1 MADWSLSDPTT
12 WNWGEIAKTAVPVIG
27 GLYAANQATN
37 AQQNVVNDNLAAGQ
51 QAAEMAAFRPV
62 GVTTRFGKS
71 GFQYDDQGRLTG
83 AGYQVA
89 PDIAAQRE
97 ALLGL
102 SGGSLAQAQ
111 AAQGYMPQY
120 QGAAQS
126 LFGLGSQFLPTST
139 AYSASPE
146 SGQYANFLR
155 QQAAMAA
162 PAGFAATPTT
172 ASQQYSNQ
180 LAGIAGAALPTSFE
194 GRTSAGV
201 SSLQNAL
208 NQVAGQ
214 AAPTSFNVGAS
225 GNISNLQSAL
235 GAEAARLQPAD
246 YSGRATAESQALYNQ
261 LARTAGQ
268 VMPTSY
274 DTQTAAQR
282 YTQQQQGL
290 LAPQR
295 EQQLAQIRNQLM
307 QTGRTGLAT
316 GATAAG
322 SRAATNPEMAA
333 YYNAIAQQDAQIA
346 ANAEQ
351 QARANLQSDIGLA
364 SQLGTTGLNALT
376 SSQQQQ
382 LANALQRGQLATG
395 LQTTGATLAEQ
406 SANQALQNALA
417 RSQYATGLQTTG
429 TSLAEQSAVQA
440 ANQALA
446 RGQFGTGLMSAG
458 YGATTAAG
466 QQQLANAMQ
475 LGQFASGQMGTA
487 LQAQQAAEEIARQR
501 MLSNIQTGQGLF
513 GAAGQLLGQG
523 YGLQTQALAP
533 WQSYLSGAQT
543 IEGLGQQSL
552 TTGTTLG
559 SSQAAAGAQGAN
571 ALLSAQRNAMVP
583 QTTAAGYQAA
593 ATQGAIQG
601 LADPIA
607 QLIGGLTRPA
617 QQTVVPYQQPLPSS
631 FNQYLAG

>member
-1 MADWSLSDPTT
+1 MAWYDAL
-12 WNWGEIAKTAVPVIG
+12 IG
-27 GLYAANQATN
+27 PALNAAGSIYAANQATS
-37 AQQNVVNDNLAAGQ
+37 AQQDIANANLAAGQ

-71 GFQYDDQGRLTG
+71 GFTYDDQGRLTG

-102 SGGSLAQAQ
+102 SGGALSQAQ
-111 AAQGYMPQY
+111 AAQGFVPQY

-146 SGQYANFLR
+146 ASQYADFLR

-162 PAGFAATPTT
+162 PSGFSATPTA
-172 ASQQYSNQ
+172 ASQQYANQ

-194 GRTSAGV
+194 GSAT
-201 SSLQNAL
+201 
-208 NQVAGQ
+208 
-214 AAPTSFNVGAS
+214 P
-225 GNISNLQSAL
+225 
-235 GAEAARLQPAD
+235 EA
-246 YSGRATAESQALYNQ
+246 QALYNQ

-274 DTQTAAQR
+274 DTQAAAQR
-282 YTQQQQGL
+282 YVQQQQGL

-295 EQQLAQIRNQLM
+295 EQQLAQLRNQLQ

-333 YYNAIAQQDAQIA
+333 YYNALAQQDAQIA

-351 QARANLQSDIGLA
+351 QARTNLQSDIGLA
-364 SQLGTTGLNALT
+364 SQLGTTGLGALT
-376 SSQQQQ
+376 TSQQ
-382 LANALQRGQLATG
+382 
-395 LQTTGATLAEQ
+395 
-406 SANQALQNALA
+406 
-417 RSQYATGLQTTG
+417 
-429 TSLAEQSAVQA
+429 QA

-446 RGQFGTGLMSAG
+446 RAQFGTGLISTG

-466 QQQLANAMQ
+466 QQQLSNALQ
-475 LGQFASGQMGTA
+475 LGQFASGQMGSA

-513 GAAGQLLGQG
+513 GAAGQLLGTG

-543 IEGLGQQSL
+543 IEGLGQQAL
-552 TTGTTLG
+552 TSGTSLG
-559 SSQAAAGAQGAN
+559 SSQAAAGAQAGN
-571 ALLSAQRNAMVP
+571 LLAAQQRAASVP
-583 QTTAAGYQAA
+583 MTTAAGYQTA

-601 LADPIA
+601 LQDPVAALIA
-607 QLIGGLTRPA
+607 GL
-617 QQTVVPYQQPLPSS
+617 LK
-631 FNQYLAG
+631 

>member
-1 MADWSLSDPTT
+1 MADWSLSDPNT

-37 AQQNVVNDNLAAGQ
+37 AQQNVVNANLAAGQ

-71 GFQYDDQGRLTG
+71 GFQYDDQGRLVG

-102 SGGSLAQAQ
+102 SGGALSQAQ
-111 AAQGYMPQY
+111 AAQGFMPQY
-120 QGAAQS
+120 QAASQS
-126 LFGLGSQFLPTST
+126 LFGLGQQFLPTST

-146 SGQYANFLR
+146 ATQYANFLR
-155 QQAAMAA
+155 QQAAAAA
-162 PAGFAATPTT
+162 PAGFSATPTA
-172 ASQQYSNQ
+172 ASQQYANQ

-194 GRTSAGV
+194 GRAT
-201 SSLQNAL
+201 
-208 NQVAGQ
+208 
-214 AAPTSFNVGAS
+214 P
-225 GNISNLQSAL
+225 
-235 GAEAARLQPAD
+235 EA
-246 YSGRATAESQALYNQ
+246 QALYNQ

-274 DTQTAAQR
+274 DTQAAAQR
-282 YTQQQQGL
+282 YVQQQQGL

-295 EQQLAQIRNQLM
+295 EQQLAQIRNQLQ

-333 YYNAIAQQDAQIA
+333 YYNALAQQDAQIA

-364 SQLGTTGLNALT
+364 SQLGTTGLGALT
-376 SSQQQQ
+376 TSQQ
-382 LANALQRGQLATG
+382 
-395 LQTTGATLAEQ
+395 
-406 SANQALQNALA
+406 
-417 RSQYATGLQTTG
+417 
-429 TSLAEQSAVQA
+429 QA

-446 RGQFGTGLMSAG
+446 RAQFGTGLMSTG

-466 QQQLANAMQ
+466 QQQLANALQ
-475 LGQFASGQMGTA
+475 LGQFASGQMGSA
-487 LQAQQAAEEIARQR
+487 LQAQQAAEEVARQR

-513 GAAGQLLGQG
+513 GAAGQLLGTG

-543 IEGLGQQSL
+543 IEGLGQQAL
-552 TTGTTLG
+552 TTGAGLG
-559 SSQAAAGAQGAN
+559 SSAAQAGAQQGTSLLKAGLYGADALQKGAN
-571 ALLSAQRNAMVP
+571 YQ
-583 QTTAAGYQAA
+583 TAASTSAITALTKQLQDPI
-593 ATQGAIQG
+593 TQLIKG
-601 LADPIA
+601 LA
-607 QLIGGLTRPA
+607 GSGSSS
-617 QQTVVPYQQPLPSS
+617 YNPSYDYTKES
-631 FNQYLAG
+631 WY

>member
-37 AQQNVVNDNLAAGQ
+37 AQQNIANQQMAAGQ

-102 SGGSLAQAQ
+102 SGGALSQAQ
-111 AAQGYMPQY
+111 AAQGFMPQY

-126 LFGLGSQFLPTST
+126 LFGLGSQFLPTSN

-146 SGQYANFLR
+146 AQAYSAQLR
-155 QQAAMAA
+155 
-162 PAGFAATPTT
+162 
-172 ASQQYSNQ
+172 
-180 LAGIAGAALPTSFE
+180 GI
-194 GRTSAGV
+194 
-201 SSLQNAL
+201 
-208 NQVAGQ
+208 
-214 AAPTSFNVGAS
+214 
-225 GNISNLQSAL
+225 
-235 GAEAARLQPAD
+235 
-246 YSGRATAESQALYNQ
+246 
-261 LARTAGQ
+261 AGQ
-268 VMPTSY
+268 VMPSSY
-274 DTQTAAQR
+274 DPTAAAQQ
-282 YTQQQQGL
+282 YTAQQQGL

-295 EQQLAQIRNQLM
+295 EQQLANIRNNLF
-307 QTGRTGLAT
+307 QTGRQGLAT

-346 ANAEQ
+346 ANAQQ
-351 QARANLQSDIGLA
+351 QARSNLIQDIGLGQ
-364 SQLGTTGLNALT
+364 QLGG
-376 SSQQQQ
+376 S
-382 LANALQRGQLATG
+382 ALQT
-395 LQTTGATLAEQ
+395 
-406 SANQALQNALA
+406 
-417 RSQYATGLQTTG
+417 
-429 TSLAEQSAVQA
+429 
-440 ANQALA
+440 
-446 RGQFGTGLMSAG
+446 
-458 YGATTAAG
+458 
-466 QQQLANAMQ
+466 
-475 LGQFASGQMGTA
+475 
-487 LQAQQAAEEIARQR
+487 QQAAEEIARQR

-533 WQSYLSGAQT
+533 YTNYLGGAQT
-543 IEGLGQQSL
+543 IEGLGQQAL

-601 LADPIA
+601 LQDPIA
-607 QLIGGLTRPA
+607 QLIAGLTKK
-617 QQTVVPYQQPLPSS
+617 
-631 FNQYLAG
+631 G